1 MYFVGFLLFDLT
13 PYCDIFNKNQ
23 TNQNF
28 MKRIYYSFLLITL
41 CSSFAFT
48 QTFSVNGTVKSSVD
62 NMPIPGVN
70 IIVKNSSNGTVSD
83 FDGNFAF
90 DNLTPE
96 TVLVFTYLGYKT
108 LELPA
113 TADMQVQMMED
124 NEALDEVILIGYG
137 SKSKKDLTGSVSMVK
152 SETIEKLKPV
162 DVSQALQGRATGV
175 SVTTAS
181 GAPGSGFRVL
191 IRGVSSNSDNDPLVV
206 VDGYIASMNSINPDD
221 IESLTVL
228 KDAQA
233 AIYGIEGANGVIL
246 VTTKKGSKNTAP
258 KVSYNVYTG
267 IQETTKKLSLLNN
280 VEYAGLLNESY
291 AANGVSLPYPN
302 LSALETNTDWQ
313 DNLFDTVNISN
324 HNISLSG
331 GTETLTYYLGASHLD
346 QEGIIA
352 KDKSNFVRDNVK
364 LSLGVDIND
373 KLTTKL
379 NLNYFANSRK
389 TFNESG
395 LGGVLFNA
403 ISYSP
408 LFTLE
413 QEDTNGL
420 FGNEIINPLSQIR
433 DTYNSY
439 FGNSIEG
446 NFQLEYKVSD
456 ALTATTRMGF
466 KSYSDKDK
474 VFSPIVN
481 YGAGKVF
488 NTDRST
494 VTQSKEQ
501 FNSYTWD
508 TFLNYKNT
516 FLENHNADLT
526 VGMSV
531 TKDWGDGLFATGYD
545 VPNNSWEFADI
556 ALTTGTND
564 ARETGSYTYDN
575 RLLSY
580 FTRLQYDFKGK
591 YLLSAMLRRDAS
603 SAFDKDYR
611 VDYFKSITAGWKI
624 SEEAFLQDNS
634 FINFLKLRTS
644 YGTLGNLV
652 GSDLYRASLNGEA
665 TYVFN
670 NALTNGT
677 ALGPLPNPVASW
689 ETAEKLDI
697 GLDAQLF
704 NNKLEIIADF
714 FSEDRVDLLISGLPF
729 SGILGASAPGSGTPT
744 LNAGTT
750 RTQGFEL
757 LLNYSNT
764 INNNLSYRLGYNITK
779 LDNEVISINSDVAL
793 EGGSFGVGQPA
804 PSRMELGQPIGYFY
818 GLQTDGIFQT
828 QAEVDAHPAYN
839 LPGQISPQPGDLRFV
854 DVNQDGMVDDNDR
867 TFIGKP
873 LPDYIMGFNL
883 SIDYKNFDF
892 SAYAYAELGKDM
904 VRNYERDQPNVNR
917 LDYYLDRWT
926 GAGTSNE
933 VPRATIGAT
942 NNKIFSDFFVE
953 DASFLRIQ
961 NLQLGYSL
969 PLAEGGPI
977 SKLRVYTSINNAFT
991 FSKYKGFDPAAT
1003 SGQPIGGG
1011 IDPGFYPVTRQY
1023 LLGLNIS
1030 F

>member
-1 MYFVGFLLFDLT
+1 
-13 PYCDIFNKNQ
+13 
-23 TNQNF
+23 
-28 MKRIYYSFLLITL
+28 MKRIIYSFLLTFL
-41 CSSFAFT
+41 CASFVFS
-48 QTFSVNGTVKSSVD
+48 QTFSASGTVKSSVD
-62 NMPIPGVN
+62 NMPLPGVN
-70 IIVKNSSNGTVSD
+70 IVVKNTSNGTISD
-83 FDGNFAF
+83 FDGNFSLS
-90 DNLTPE
+90 NVSSGS
-96 TVLVFTYLGYKT
+96 VLVFTYLGFET
-108 LELPA
+108 QELVA
-113 TADMQVQMMED
+113 AKNMEILLKED
-124 NEALDEVILIGYG
+124 NQALDEVILIGYG

-162 DVSQALQGRATGV
+162 DVSQALQGRASGV
-175 SVTTAS
+175 SVTSSS
-181 GAPGSGFRVL
+181 GSPGSGFRVL

-246 VTTKKGSKNTAP
+246 VTTKKGSKNAAP

-267 IQETTKKLSLLNN
+267 VQETSKQLSLLNN
-280 VEYAGLLNESY
+280 MEYAALLNESY
-291 AANGVSLPYPN
+291 AANGESLPFPN
-302 LSALETNTDWQ
+302 LNNLGNNTDWQ
-313 DNLFDTVNISN
+313 DNLFDTANITN

-331 GTETLTYYLGASHLD
+331 GTDNVTYYLGASHLD

-352 KDKSNFVRDNVK
+352 SDKSNFVRDNVK
-364 LSLGVDIND
+364 LSLGIDVSE
-373 KLTTKL
+373 KLTTTL

-389 TFNESG
+389 TINESG
-395 LGGVLFNA
+395 LGSVLFNA

-408 LFTLE
+408 LFALN
-413 QEDTNGL
+413 QEDLGGL
-420 FGNEIINPLSQIR
+420 FGNEIINPFSQIR

-446 NFQLEYKVSD
+446 NFQLEYKVLD
-456 ALTATTRMGF
+456 GLTATTRMGF
-466 KSYSDKDK
+466 KSYNDKAK
-474 VFSPIVN
+474 SFSPIVN

-494 VTQSKEQ
+494 VSQNKQ
-501 FNSYTWD
+501 QYNSYTWD

-516 FLENHNADLT
+516 FFNNHTAEVT
-526 VGMSV
+526 VGMAV

-545 VPNNSWEFADI
+545 VPNNSWDFADI

-580 FTRLQYDFKGK
+580 FGRLQYDYKGK
-591 YLLSAMLRRDAS
+591 YFLSAMLRRDAS
-603 SAFDKDYR
+603 SAFDKDFR
-611 VDYFKSITAGWKI
+611 VDHFKSVTAGWKI
-624 SEEAFLQDNS
+624 SDEVFLQDNI
-634 FINFLKLRTS
+634 FINFLKLRAS

-652 GSDLYRASLNGEA
+652 GSDLYRATLSGEA
-665 TYVFN
+665 TYVFD

-704 NNKLEIIADF
+704 GNKIEIVADY
-714 FSEDRVDLLISGLPF
+714 FSEDRVDLLIPGLPF
-729 SGILGASAPGSGTPT
+729 SGILGATAPGSGTPVV
-744 LNAGTT
+744 NAGTT
-750 RTQGFEL
+750 RTKGFEL
-757 LLNYSNT
+757 MLNYSDAVND
-764 INNNLSYRLGYNITK
+764 NLSFNVGYNITQ
-779 LDNEVISINSDVAL
+779 LEGEVISINSDVAI
-793 EGGSFGVGQPA
+793 EGGSFGIGQLA
-804 PSRMELGQPIGYFY
+804 PSRMEVGQPIGYFY

-828 QAEVDAHPAYN
+828 QAEVDAHPSQAGLGN
-839 LPGQISPQPGDLRFV
+839 AAQPGDLRFV
-854 DVNQDGMVDDNDR
+854 DVNQDGTIDANDR

-883 SIDYKNFDF
+883 AIDYKNFDF

-926 GAGTSNE
+926 GPGTSNE
-933 VPRATIGAT
+933 VPRATTGAT
-942 NNKIFSDFFVE
+942 SNKLFSDFFVE

-961 NLQLGYSL
+961 TIQLGYTFPQSSY
-969 PLAEGGPI
+969 EGVAL
-977 SKLRVYTSINNAFT
+977 SKVRLYASVNNAFT

-1003 SGQPIGGG
+1003 SGNAVGGG

>member
-1 MYFVGFLLFDLT
+1 
-13 PYCDIFNKNQ
+13 
-23 TNQNF
+23 
-28 MKRIYYSFLLITL
+28 MKRIIYSFLLTFL
-41 CSSFAFT
+41 AAPFVFS
-48 QTFSVNGTVKSSVD
+48 QTFSASGTVKSSVD
-62 NMPIPGVN
+62 NMPLPGVN
-70 IIVKNSSNGTVSD
+70 IVVKNSSNGTVSD
-83 FDGNFAF
+83 FDGNFTLS
-90 DNLTPE
+90 NVSPRS
-96 TVLVFTYLGYKT
+96 VLVLTYLGFET
-108 LELPA
+108 QELVA
-113 TADMQVQMMED
+113 STNMEILLKED
-124 NEALDEVILIGYG
+124 SEALDEVVLIGYG

-152 SETIEKLKPV
+152 SETIEKLKPL
-162 DVSQALQGRATGV
+162 DVSQALQGRASGV
-175 SVTTAS
+175 SVTSSS
-181 GAPGSGFRVL
+181 GSPGSGFRIL

-258 KVSYNVYTG
+258 KVSYNVYAG
-267 IQETTKKLSLLNN
+267 VQETSKQLSLLNN
-280 VEYAGLLNESY
+280 VEYAALLNESY
-291 AANGVSLPYPN
+291 AANGESLPFPN
-302 LSALETNTDWQ
+302 LNNLGSNTDWQ
-313 DNLFDTVNISN
+313 DNLFDTANITN

-331 GTETLTYYLGASHLD
+331 GTDNVTYYLGASHLD

-352 KDKSNFVRDNVK
+352 SDKSNFVRDNVK
-364 LSLGVDIND
+364 LSLGIDISE
-373 KLTTKL
+373 KLTTTL
-379 NLNYFANSRK
+379 NLNYFANSRR
-389 TFNESG
+389 TINESG
-395 LGGVLFNA
+395 LGSVLFNA

-408 LFTLE
+408 LFTLN
-413 QEDTNGL
+413 QEDLGGL
-420 FGNEIINPLSQIR
+420 FGNEIINPFSQIR

-446 NFQLEYKVSD
+446 NFQLEYKMIEG
-456 ALTATTRMGF
+456 LTATTRLGF
-466 KSYSDKDK
+466 KSYNDKAK
-474 VFSPIVN
+474 NFSPIVN

-494 VTQSKEQ
+494 VSQNKQ
-501 FNSYTWD
+501 QYNSYTWD

-516 FLENHNADLT
+516 FFNNHTAEVT
-526 VGMSV
+526 VGMAV

-545 VPNNSWEFADI
+545 VPNNSWDFADI

-580 FTRLQYDFKGK
+580 FGRLQYDYKGK
-591 YLLSAMLRRDAS
+591 YFLSAMLRRDAS
-603 SAFDKDYR
+603 SAFDTDYR
-611 VDYFKSITAGWKI
+611 VDHFKSVTAGWKI
-624 SEEAFLQDNS
+624 SDEAFLKDTT
-634 FINFLKLRTS
+634 FINFLKLRAS

-652 GSDLYRASLNGEA
+652 GSDLYRATLSGEA
-665 TYVFN
+665 TYVFD

-689 ETAEKLDI
+689 ETAEKYDI

-704 NNKLEIIADF
+704 GNKIEIVADY
-714 FSEDRVDLLISGLPF
+714 FSEDRVDLLVPGLPF
-729 SGILGASAPGSGTPT
+729 SGILGATAPGSGTPVV
-744 LNAGTT
+744 NAGTT
-750 RTQGFEL
+750 RTKGFEL
-757 LLNYSNT
+757 MLKYSDALSD
-764 INNNLSYRLGYNITK
+764 NLSFDVGYNITQ
-779 LDNEVISINSDVAL
+779 LEGEVISINSDVAL
-793 EGGSFGVGQPA
+793 EGGSFGIGQLA
-804 PSRMELGQPIGYFY
+804 PSRMEVGQPIGYFY

-828 QAEVDAHPAYN
+828 QAEVDAHPSQAGLGN
-839 LPGQISPQPGDLRFV
+839 TAQPGDLRFV
-854 DVNQDGMVDDNDR
+854 DVNQDGTIDANDR

-883 SIDYKNFDF
+883 AIDYKNFDF

-926 GAGTSNE
+926 GPGTSNE
-933 VPRATIGAT
+933 VPRATTGAT
-942 NNKIFSDFFVE
+942 SNKLFSDFFVE

-961 NLQLGYSL
+961 TIQLGYTFPQSSY
-969 PLAEGGPI
+969 EGVAL
-977 SKLRVYTSINNAFT
+977 SKVRLYVSVNNAFT

-1003 SGQPIGGG
+1003 SGNALGGG

-1023 LLGLNIS
+1023 LIGLNIS

>member
-1 MYFVGFLLFDLT
+1 
-13 PYCDIFNKNQ
+13 
-23 TNQNF
+23 
-28 MKRIYYSFLLITL
+28 MKRIIYSFLLTFS
-41 CSSFAFT
+41 CASFVFS
-48 QTFSVNGTVKSSVD
+48 QTFSASGTVKSSVD
-62 NMPIPGVN
+62 NMPLPGVN
-70 IIVKNSSNGTVSD
+70 IVVKNSSNGTVSD
-83 FDGNFAF
+83 FDGNFSLS
-90 DNLTPE
+90 NLSPDS
-96 TVLVFTYLGYKT
+96 VLVFTYLGFEIQ
-108 LELPA
+108 ELA
-113 TADMQVQMMED
+113 ADENMEILLIED
-124 NEALDEVILIGYG
+124 NEALEEVVLIGYG

-162 DVSQALQGRATGV
+162 DVSQALQGRASGV
-175 SVTTAS
+175 SVTSSS
-181 GAPGSGFRVL
+181 GSPGSGFRIL

-246 VTTKKGSKNTAP
+246 VTTKKGSKNAAP

-267 IQETTKKLSLLNN
+267 VQETSKQLSLLNN
-280 VEYAGLLNESY
+280 LEYAALLNESY
-291 AANGVSLPYPN
+291 AANGESLPYPN
-302 LSALETNTDWQ
+302 LSNLENNTDWQ
-313 DNLFDTVNISN
+313 ENLFSQAQMTN

-331 GTETLTYYLGASHLD
+331 GTDTVTYYLGASHLD

-352 KDKSNFVRDNVK
+352 SDKSNFVRDNVK
-364 LSLGVDIND
+364 LSLGLDISE
-373 KLTTKL
+373 KLTTTL
-379 NLNYFANSRK
+379 NLNYFANSRR
-389 TFNESG
+389 TINESG
-395 LGGVLFNA
+395 LGSVLFNA

-408 LFTLE
+408 LYALD
-413 QEDTNGL
+413 QEDLSGA
-420 FGNEIINPLSQIR
+420 FGNEIINPFSQIR

-446 NFQLEYKVSD
+446 NFQLEYKVLKG
-456 ALTATTRMGF
+456 LTATTRMGF
-466 KSYSDKDK
+466 KSYSDKAK
-474 VFSPIVN
+474 SFSPIVN

-494 VTQSKEQ
+494 VSQNKQQ

-516 FLENHNADLT
+516 FFNNHTAEVT
-526 VGMSV
+526 VGMAV

-545 VPNNSWEFADI
+545 VPNNSWDFADI

-580 FTRLQYDFKGK
+580 FGRLQYDYKGR
-591 YLLSAMLRRDAS
+591 YFLSAMLRRDAS
-603 SAFDKDYR
+603 SAFDKDFR
-611 VDYFKSITAGWKI
+611 VDYFKSLTAGWKI
-624 SEEAFLQDNS
+624 SDEAFLQDNPV
-634 FINFLKLRTS
+634 INFLKLRAS

-652 GSDLYRASLNGEA
+652 GSDLYRATLSGEA
-665 TYVFN
+665 TYVFD

-677 ALGPLPNPVASW
+677 ALGPLPNAVASW

-704 NNKLEIIADF
+704 GNKLEIVADY
-714 FSEDRVDLLISGLPF
+714 FSEDRVDLLIPGLPF
-729 SGILGASAPGSGTPT
+729 SGILGASAPGSGTPVV
-744 LNAGTT
+744 NAGTT
-750 RTQGFEL
+750 RTKGFEL
-757 LLNYSNT
+757 MLNYSDA
-764 INNNLSYRLGYNITK
+764 INDNLSFKLGYNITQ
-779 LDNEVISINSDVAL
+779 LEGEVISINSDVAL
-793 EGGSFGVGQPA
+793 EGGSFGIGQLA
-804 PSRMELGQPIGYFY
+804 PSRMEVGQPIGYFY

-828 QAEVDAHPAYN
+828 QAEVDAHPSQAGLGN
-839 LPGQISPQPGDLRFV
+839 AAQAGDLRFV
-854 DVNQDGMVDDNDR
+854 DVNQDGIIDANDR

-883 SIDYKNFDF
+883 EIDYKNFDF

-904 VRNYERDQPNVNR
+904 VRNYERDQRNVNR

-926 GAGTSNE
+926 GPGTSNE
-933 VPRATIGAT
+933 VPRATTGAT
-942 NNKIFSDFFVE
+942 SNKLFSDFFVE

-969 PLAEGGPI
+969 PLPEDIGI
-977 SKLRVYTSINNAFT
+977 SKFRVYASVNNAFT

-1003 SGQPIGGG
+1003 SGNALGGG

-1023 LLGLNIS
+1023 LVGLNIS

>member
-1 MYFVGFLLFDLT
+1 
-13 PYCDIFNKNQ
+13 
-23 TNQNF
+23 
-28 MKRIYYSFLLITL
+28 MKRIIYSFLLTFF
-41 CSSFAFT
+41 CASFVFT
-48 QTFSVNGTVKSSVD
+48 QTFSASGTVKSSVD
-62 NMPIPGVN
+62 NMPLPGVN
-70 IIVKNSSNGTVSD
+70 IVVKNTSNGTVSD
-83 FDGNFAF
+83 FDGNFSLSNVSP
-90 DNLTPE
+90 DS
-96 TVLVFTYLGYKT
+96 VLVFTYLGFEIQ
-108 LELPA
+108 ELA
-113 TADMQVQMMED
+113 ADENMEILLIED
-124 NEALDEVILIGYG
+124 NEALEEVVLIGYG

-162 DVSQALQGRATGV
+162 DVSQALQGRASGV
-175 SVTTAS
+175 SVTSSS
-181 GAPGSGFRVL
+181 GSPGSGFRIL

-246 VTTKKGSKNTAP
+246 VTTKKGSKNAAP

-267 IQETTKKLSLLNN
+267 VQETSKQLSLLNN
-280 VEYAGLLNESY
+280 LEYAALLNESY
-291 AANGVSLPYPN
+291 AANGESLPYPN
-302 LSALETNTDWQ
+302 LSNLENNTDWQ
-313 DNLFDTVNISN
+313 ENLFSQAQMTN

-331 GTETLTYYLGASHLD
+331 GTDTVTYYLGASHLD

-352 KDKSNFVRDNVK
+352 SDKSNFVRDNVK
-364 LSLGVDIND
+364 LSLGLDISE
-373 KLTTKL
+373 KLTTTL
-379 NLNYFANSRK
+379 NLNYFANSRR
-389 TFNESG
+389 TINESG
-395 LGGVLFNA
+395 LGSVLFNA

-408 LFTLE
+408 LYALD
-413 QEDTNGL
+413 QEDLSGA
-420 FGNEIINPLSQIR
+420 FGNEIINPFSQIR

-446 NFQLEYKVSD
+446 NFQLEYKVLKG
-456 ALTATTRMGF
+456 LTATTRMGF
-466 KSYSDKDK
+466 KSYSDKAK
-474 VFSPIVN
+474 SFSPIVN

-494 VTQSKEQ
+494 VSQNKQQ

-516 FLENHNADLT
+516 FFNNHTAEVT
-526 VGMSV
+526 VGMAV

-545 VPNNSWEFADI
+545 VPNNSWDFADI

-580 FTRLQYDFKGK
+580 FGRLQYDYKGR
-591 YLLSAMLRRDAS
+591 YFLSAMLRRDAS
-603 SAFDKDYR
+603 SAFDKDFR
-611 VDYFKSITAGWKI
+611 VDYFKSLTAGWKI
-624 SEEAFLQDNS
+624 SDEAFLQDNPV
-634 FINFLKLRTS
+634 INFLKLRAS

-652 GSDLYRASLNGEA
+652 GSDLYRATLSGEA
-665 TYVFN
+665 TYVFD

-677 ALGPLPNPVASW
+677 ALGPLPNAVASW

-704 NNKLEIIADF
+704 GNKLEIVADY
-714 FSEDRVDLLISGLPF
+714 FSEDRVDLLIPGLPF
-729 SGILGASAPGSGTPT
+729 SGILGASAPGSGTPVV
-744 LNAGTT
+744 NAGTT
-750 RTQGFEL
+750 RTKGFEL
-757 LLNYSNT
+757 MLNYSDA
-764 INNNLSYRLGYNITK
+764 INDNLSFKLGYNITQ
-779 LDNEVISINSDVAL
+779 LEGEVISINSDVAL
-793 EGGSFGVGQPA
+793 EGGSFGIGQLA
-804 PSRMELGQPIGYFY
+804 PSRMEVGQPIGYFY

-828 QAEVDAHPAYN
+828 QAEVDAHPSQAGLGN
-839 LPGQISPQPGDLRFV
+839 AAQAGDLRFV
-854 DVNQDGMVDDNDR
+854 DVNQDGIIDANDR

-883 SIDYKNFDF
+883 EIDYKNFDF

-904 VRNYERDQPNVNR
+904 VRNYERDQRNVNR

-926 GAGTSNE
+926 GPGTSNE
-933 VPRATIGAT
+933 VPRATTGAT
-942 NNKIFSDFFVE
+942 SNKLFSDFFVE

-969 PLAEGGPI
+969 PLPEDIGI
-977 SKLRVYTSINNAFT
+977 SKFRVYASVNNAFT

-1003 SGQPIGGG
+1003 SGNALGGG

-1023 LLGLNIS
+1023 LVGLNIS

>member
-1 MYFVGFLLFDLT
+1 
-13 PYCDIFNKNQ
+13 
-23 TNQNF
+23 
-28 MKRIYYSFLLITL
+28 MKRIIYSFLLTFL
-41 CSSFAFT
+41 CASFVFS
-48 QTFSVNGTVKSSVD
+48 QTFSASGTVKSSVD
-62 NMPIPGVN
+62 NMPLPGVN
-70 IIVKNSSNGTVSD
+70 IVVKNTSNGTISD
-83 FDGNFAF
+83 FDGNFSLS
-90 DNLTPE
+90 NVSSGS
-96 TVLVFTYLGYKT
+96 VLVLTYVGFET
-108 LELPA
+108 QELVAA
-113 TADMQVQMMED
+113 TNMEILLKED
-124 NEALDEVILIGYG
+124 NQALDEVILIGYG

-162 DVSQALQGRATGV
+162 DVSQALQGRASGV
-175 SVTTAS
+175 SVTSSS
-181 GAPGSGFRVL
+181 GSPGSGFRVL

-246 VTTKKGSKNTAP
+246 VTTKKGSKNAAP

-267 IQETTKKLSLLNN
+267 VQETSKQLSLLNN
-280 VEYAGLLNESY
+280 VEYAALLNESY
-291 AANGVSLPYPN
+291 AANGESLPFPN
-302 LSALETNTDWQ
+302 LNNLGNNTDWQ
-313 DNLFDTVNISN
+313 DNLFDTANITN

-331 GTETLTYYLGASHLD
+331 GTDNVTYYLGASHLD

-352 KDKSNFVRDNVK
+352 SDKSNFVRDNVK
-364 LSLGVDIND
+364 LSLGIDVSE
-373 KLTTKL
+373 KLTTTL

-389 TFNESG
+389 TINESG
-395 LGGVLFNA
+395 LGSVLFNA

-408 LFTLE
+408 LFALN
-413 QEDTNGL
+413 QEDLGGL
-420 FGNEIINPLSQIR
+420 FGNEIINPFSQIR

-446 NFQLEYKVSD
+446 NFQLEYKVLD
-456 ALTATTRMGF
+456 GLTATTRMGF
-466 KSYSDKDK
+466 KSYNDKAK
-474 VFSPIVN
+474 SFSPIVN

-494 VTQSKEQ
+494 VSQNKQ
-501 FNSYTWD
+501 QYNSYTWD
-508 TFLNYKNT
+508 TFINYKNT
-516 FLENHNADLT
+516 FFNNHTAEVT
-526 VGMSV
+526 VGMAV

-545 VPNNSWEFADI
+545 VPNNSWDFADI

-580 FTRLQYDFKGK
+580 FGRLQYDYKGK
-591 YLLSAMLRRDAS
+591 YFLSAMLRRDAS
-603 SAFDKDYR
+603 SAFDKDFR
-611 VDYFKSITAGWKI
+611 VDHFKSVTAGWKI
-624 SEEAFLQDNS
+624 SDEVFLQDNI
-634 FINFLKLRTS
+634 FINFLKLRAS

-652 GSDLYRASLNGEA
+652 GSDLYRATLSGEA
-665 TYVFN
+665 TYVFD

-704 NNKLEIIADF
+704 GNKIEIVADY
-714 FSEDRVDLLISGLPF
+714 FSEDRVDLLIPGLPF
-729 SGILGASAPGSGTPT
+729 SGILGATAPGSGTPVV
-744 LNAGTT
+744 NAGTT
-750 RTQGFEL
+750 RTKGFEL
-757 LLNYSNT
+757 MLNYSDVVND
-764 INNNLSYRLGYNITK
+764 NLSFNVGYNITQ
-779 LDNEVISINSDVAL
+779 LEGEVISINSDVAI
-793 EGGSFGVGQPA
+793 EGGSFGIGQLA
-804 PSRMELGQPIGYFY
+804 PSRMEVGQPIGYFY

-828 QAEVDAHPAYN
+828 QAEVDAHPSQAGLGN
-839 LPGQISPQPGDLRFV
+839 AAQPGDLRFV
-854 DVNQDGMVDDNDR
+854 DVNQDGTIDANDR

-883 SIDYKNFDF
+883 AIDYKNFDF

-926 GAGTSNE
+926 GPGTSNE
-933 VPRATIGAT
+933 VPRATTGAT
-942 NNKIFSDFFVE
+942 SNKLFSDFFVE

-961 NLQLGYSL
+961 NIQLGYNISNL
-969 PLAEGGPI
+969 EEFGI
-977 SKLRVYTSINNAFT
+977 SKFRVYASVNNAFT

-1003 SGQPIGGG
+1003 SGNAVGGG

>member
-1 MYFVGFLLFDLT
+1 
-13 PYCDIFNKNQ
+13 
-23 TNQNF
+23 
-28 MKRIYYSFLLITL
+28 MKRIIYSFLL
-41 CSSFAFT
+41 
-48 QTFSVNGTVKSSVD
+48 TFSCASFVFSQAFSASGTVKSSVD
-62 NMPIPGVN
+62 NMPLPGVN
-70 IIVKNSSNGTVSD
+70 IVVKNSSNGTVSD
-83 FDGNFAF
+83 FDGNFSLS
-90 DNLTPE
+90 NLSPDS
-96 TVLVFTYLGYKT
+96 VLVFTYLGFEIQ
-108 LELPA
+108 ELA
-113 TADMQVQMMED
+113 ADENMEILLIED
-124 NEALDEVILIGYG
+124 NEALEEVVLIGYG

-162 DVSQALQGRATGV
+162 DVSQALQGRASGV
-175 SVTTAS
+175 SVTSSS
-181 GAPGSGFRVL
+181 GSPGSGFRIL

-246 VTTKKGSKNTAP
+246 VTTKKGSKNAAP

-267 IQETTKKLSLLNN
+267 VQETTKQLSLLNN
-280 VEYAGLLNESY
+280 LEYAALLNESY
-291 AANGVSLPYPN
+291 AANGESLPYPN
-302 LSALETNTDWQ
+302 LSNLENNTDWQ
-313 DNLFDTVNISN
+313 ENLFSQAQMTN

-331 GTETLTYYLGASHLD
+331 GTDTVTYYLGASHLD

-352 KDKSNFVRDNVK
+352 SDKSNFVRDNVK
-364 LSLGVDIND
+364 LSLGLDISE
-373 KLTTKL
+373 KLTTTL
-379 NLNYFANSRK
+379 NLNYFANSRR
-389 TFNESG
+389 TINESG
-395 LGGVLFNA
+395 LGSVLFNA

-408 LFTLE
+408 LYALD
-413 QEDTNGL
+413 QEDLSGA
-420 FGNEIINPLSQIR
+420 FGNEIINPFSQIR

-446 NFQLEYKVSD
+446 NFQLEYKVLKG
-456 ALTATTRMGF
+456 LTATTRMGF
-466 KSYSDKDK
+466 KSYSDKAK
-474 VFSPIVN
+474 SFSPIVN

-494 VTQSKEQ
+494 VSQNKQ
-501 FNSYTWD
+501 QYNSYTWD

-516 FLENHNADLT
+516 FFNNHTAEVT
-526 VGMSV
+526 VGMAV

-545 VPNNSWEFADI
+545 VPNNSWDFADI

-580 FTRLQYDFKGK
+580 FGRLQYDYKGR
-591 YLLSAMLRRDAS
+591 YFLSAMLRRDAS
-603 SAFDKDYR
+603 SAFDKDFR
-611 VDYFKSITAGWKI
+611 VDYFKSLTAGWKI
-624 SEEAFLQDNS
+624 SDEAFLQDNPV
-634 FINFLKLRTS
+634 INFLKLRAS

-652 GSDLYRASLNGEA
+652 GSDLYRATLSGEA
-665 TYVFN
+665 TYVFD

-677 ALGPLPNPVASW
+677 ALGPLPNAVASW

-704 NNKLEIIADF
+704 GNKLEIVADY
-714 FSEDRVDLLISGLPF
+714 FSEDRVDLLIPGLPF
-729 SGILGASAPGSGTPT
+729 SGILGASAPGSGTPVV
-744 LNAGTT
+744 NAGTT
-750 RTQGFEL
+750 RTKGFEL
-757 LLNYSNT
+757 MLNYSDA
-764 INNNLSYRLGYNITK
+764 INDNLSFKLGYNITQ
-779 LDNEVISINSDVAL
+779 LEGEVISINSDVAL
-793 EGGSFGVGQPA
+793 EGGSFGIGQLA
-804 PSRMELGQPIGYFY
+804 PSRMEVGQPIGYFY

-828 QAEVDAHPAYN
+828 QAEVDAHPSQAGLGN
-839 LPGQISPQPGDLRFV
+839 AAQAGDLRFV
-854 DVNQDGMVDDNDR
+854 DVNQDGIIDANDR

-883 SIDYKNFDF
+883 EIDYKNFDF

-904 VRNYERDQPNVNR
+904 VRNYERDQRNVNR

-926 GAGTSNE
+926 GPGTSNE
-933 VPRATIGAT
+933 VPRATTGAT
-942 NNKIFSDFFVE
+942 SNKLFSDFFVE

-969 PLAEGGPI
+969 PLSEDIGI
-977 SKLRVYTSINNAFT
+977 SKFRVYASVNNAFT

-1003 SGQPIGGG
+1003 SGNALGGG

-1023 LLGLNIS
+1023 LVGLNIS

>member
-1 MYFVGFLLFDLT
+1 
-13 PYCDIFNKNQ
+13 
-23 TNQNF
+23 
-28 MKRIYYSFLLITL
+28 MKRIIYSFLLTFL
-41 CSSFAFT
+41 AAPFVFS
-48 QTFSVNGTVKSSVD
+48 QTFSASGTVKSSVD
-62 NMPIPGVN
+62 NMPLPGVN
-70 IIVKNSSNGTVSD
+70 IVVKNSSNGTVSD
-83 FDGNFAF
+83 FDGNFTLS
-90 DNLTPE
+90 NVSPRS
-96 TVLVFTYLGYKT
+96 VLVLTYLGFET
-108 LELPA
+108 QELVA
-113 TADMQVQMMED
+113 STNMEILLKED
-124 NEALDEVILIGYG
+124 SEALDEVVLIGYG

-152 SETIEKLKPV
+152 SETIEKLKPL
-162 DVSQALQGRATGV
+162 DVSQALQGRASGV
-175 SVTTAS
+175 SVTSSS
-181 GAPGSGFRVL
+181 GSPGSGFRIL

-258 KVSYNVYTG
+258 KVSYNVYAG
-267 IQETTKKLSLLNN
+267 VQETSKQLSLLNN
-280 VEYAGLLNESY
+280 VEYAALLNESY
-291 AANGVSLPYPN
+291 AANGESLPFPN
-302 LSALETNTDWQ
+302 LNNLGSNTDWQ
-313 DNLFDTVNISN
+313 DNLFDTANITN

-331 GTETLTYYLGASHLD
+331 GTDNVTYYLGASHLD

-352 KDKSNFVRDNVK
+352 SDKSNFVRDNVK
-364 LSLGVDIND
+364 LSLGIDISE
-373 KLTTKL
+373 KLTTTL
-379 NLNYFANSRK
+379 NLNYFANSRR
-389 TFNESG
+389 TINESG
-395 LGGVLFNA
+395 LGSVLFNA

-408 LFTLE
+408 LFTLN
-413 QEDTNGL
+413 QEDLGGL
-420 FGNEIINPLSQIR
+420 FGNEIINPFSQIR

-446 NFQLEYKVSD
+446 NFQLEYKMIEGR
-456 ALTATTRMGF
+456 TATTRLGF
-466 KSYSDKDK
+466 KSYNDKAK
-474 VFSPIVN
+474 NFSPIVN

-494 VTQSKEQ
+494 VSQNKQ
-501 FNSYTWD
+501 QYNSYTWD

-516 FLENHNADLT
+516 FFNNHTAEVT
-526 VGMSV
+526 VGMAV

-545 VPNNSWEFADI
+545 VPNNSWDFADI

-580 FTRLQYDFKGK
+580 FGRLQYDYKGK
-591 YLLSAMLRRDAS
+591 YFLSAMLRRDAS
-603 SAFDKDYR
+603 SAFDTDYR
-611 VDYFKSITAGWKI
+611 VDHFKSVTAGWKI
-624 SEEAFLQDNS
+624 SDEAFLKDTT
-634 FINFLKLRTS
+634 FINFLKLRAS

-652 GSDLYRASLNGEA
+652 GSDLYRATLSGEA
-665 TYVFN
+665 TYVFD

-689 ETAEKLDI
+689 ETAEKYDI

-704 NNKLEIIADF
+704 GNKIEIVADY
-714 FSEDRVDLLISGLPF
+714 FSEDRVDLLVPGLPF
-729 SGILGASAPGSGTPT
+729 SGILGATAPGSGTPVV
-744 LNAGTT
+744 NAGTT
-750 RTQGFEL
+750 RTKGFEL
-757 LLNYSNT
+757 MLKYSDALSD
-764 INNNLSYRLGYNITK
+764 NLSFDVGYNITQ
-779 LDNEVISINSDVAL
+779 LEGEVISINSDVAL
-793 EGGSFGVGQPA
+793 EGGSFGIGQLA
-804 PSRMELGQPIGYFY
+804 PSRMEVGQPIGYFY

-828 QAEVDAHPAYN
+828 QAEVDAHPSQAGLGN
-839 LPGQISPQPGDLRFV
+839 TAQPGDLRFV
-854 DVNQDGMVDDNDR
+854 DVNQDGTIDANDR

-883 SIDYKNFDF
+883 AIDYKNFDF

-926 GAGTSNE
+926 GPGTSNE
-933 VPRATIGAT
+933 VPRATTGAT
-942 NNKIFSDFFVE
+942 SNKLFSDFFVE

-961 NLQLGYSL
+961 TIQLGYTFPQSSY
-969 PLAEGGPI
+969 EGVAL
-977 SKLRVYTSINNAFT
+977 SKVRLYASVNNAFT

-1003 SGQPIGGG
+1003 SGNALGGG

-1023 LLGLNIS
+1023 LIGLNIS

>member
-1 MYFVGFLLFDLT
+1 
-13 PYCDIFNKNQ
+13 
-23 TNQNF
+23 
-28 MKRIYYSFLLITL
+28 MKRIIYSFLLTFL
-41 CSSFAFT
+41 AAPFLFS
-48 QTFSVNGTVKSSVD
+48 QTFSASGTVKSSVD
-62 NMPIPGVN
+62 NMPLPGVN
-70 IIVKNSSNGTVSD
+70 IVVKNSSNGTVSD
-83 FDGNFAF
+83 FDGNFTLS
-90 DNLTPE
+90 NVSPRS
-96 TVLVFTYLGYKT
+96 VLVLTYLGFET
-108 LELPA
+108 QELVA
-113 TADMQVQMMED
+113 STNMEILLKED
-124 NEALDEVILIGYG
+124 SEALDEVVLIGYG

-152 SETIEKLKPV
+152 SETIEKLKPL
-162 DVSQALQGRATGV
+162 DVSQALQGRASGV
-175 SVTTAS
+175 SVTSSS
-181 GAPGSGFRVL
+181 GSPGSGFRIL

-258 KVSYNVYTG
+258 KVSYNVYAG
-267 IQETTKKLSLLNN
+267 VQETSKQLSLLNN
-280 VEYAGLLNESY
+280 VEYAALLNESY
-291 AANGVSLPYPN
+291 AANGESLPFPN
-302 LSALETNTDWQ
+302 LNNLGSNTDWQ
-313 DNLFDTVNISN
+313 DNLFDTANITN

-331 GTETLTYYLGASHLD
+331 GTDNVTYYLGASHLD

-352 KDKSNFVRDNVK
+352 SDKSNFVRDNVK
-364 LSLGVDIND
+364 LSLGIDISE
-373 KLTTKL
+373 KLTTTL
-379 NLNYFANSRK
+379 NLNYFANSRR
-389 TFNESG
+389 TINESG
-395 LGGVLFNA
+395 LGSVLFNA

-408 LFTLE
+408 LFTLN
-413 QEDTNGL
+413 QEDLGGL
-420 FGNEIINPLSQIR
+420 FGNEIINPFSQIR

-446 NFQLEYKVSD
+446 NFQLEYKMIEG
-456 ALTATTRMGF
+456 LTATTRLGF
-466 KSYSDKDK
+466 KSYNDKAK
-474 VFSPIVN
+474 NFSPIVN

-494 VTQSKEQ
+494 VSQNKQ
-501 FNSYTWD
+501 QYNSYTWD

-516 FLENHNADLT
+516 FFNNHTAEVT
-526 VGMSV
+526 VGMAV

-545 VPNNSWEFADI
+545 VPNNSWDFADI

-580 FTRLQYDFKGK
+580 FGRLQYDYKGK
-591 YLLSAMLRRDAS
+591 YFLSAMLRRDAS
-603 SAFDKDYR
+603 SAFDTDYR
-611 VDYFKSITAGWKI
+611 VDHFKSVTAGWKI
-624 SEEAFLQDNS
+624 SDEAFLKDTT
-634 FINFLKLRTS
+634 FINFLKLRAS

-652 GSDLYRASLNGEA
+652 GSDLYRATLSGEA
-665 TYVFN
+665 TYVFD

-689 ETAEKLDI
+689 ETAEKYDI

-704 NNKLEIIADF
+704 GNKIEIVADY
-714 FSEDRVDLLISGLPF
+714 FSEDRVDLLVPGLPF
-729 SGILGASAPGSGTPT
+729 SGILGATAPGSGTPVV
-744 LNAGTT
+744 NAGTT
-750 RTQGFEL
+750 RTKGFEL
-757 LLNYSNT
+757 MLKYSDALSD
-764 INNNLSYRLGYNITK
+764 NLSFDVGYNITQ
-779 LDNEVISINSDVAL
+779 LEGEVISINSDVAL
-793 EGGSFGVGQPA
+793 EGGSFGIGQLA
-804 PSRMELGQPIGYFY
+804 PSRMEVGQPIGYFY

-828 QAEVDAHPAYN
+828 QAEVDAHPSQAGLGN
-839 LPGQISPQPGDLRFV
+839 AAQPGDLRFV
-854 DVNQDGMVDDNDR
+854 DVNQDGTIDANDR

-883 SIDYKNFDF
+883 AIDYKNFDF

-926 GAGTSNE
+926 GPGTSNE
-933 VPRATIGAT
+933 VPRATTGAT
-942 NNKIFSDFFVE
+942 SNKLFSDFFVE

-961 NLQLGYSL
+961 TIQLGYTFPQSSY
-969 PLAEGGPI
+969 EGVAL
-977 SKLRVYTSINNAFT
+977 SKVRLYASVNNAFT

-1003 SGQPIGGG
+1003 SGNALGGG

-1023 LLGLNIS
+1023 LIGLNIS

>member
-1 MYFVGFLLFDLT
+1 
-13 PYCDIFNKNQ
+13 
-23 TNQNF
+23 
-28 MKRIYYSFLLITL
+28 MKRIIYSFLLTFL
-41 CSSFAFT
+41 AAPFVFS
-48 QTFSVNGTVKSSVD
+48 QTFSASGTVKSSVD
-62 NMPIPGVN
+62 NMPLPGVN
-70 IIVKNSSNGTVSD
+70 IVVKNSSNGTVSD
-83 FDGNFAF
+83 FDGNFTLS
-90 DNLTPE
+90 NVSPRS
-96 TVLVFTYLGYKT
+96 VLVLTYLGFET
-108 LELPA
+108 QELVA
-113 TADMQVQMMED
+113 STNMEILLKED
-124 NEALDEVILIGYG
+124 SEALDEVVLIGYG

-152 SETIEKLKPV
+152 SETIEKLKPL
-162 DVSQALQGRATGV
+162 DVSQALQGRASGV
-175 SVTTAS
+175 SVTSSS
-181 GAPGSGFRVL
+181 GSPGSGFRIL

-258 KVSYNVYTG
+258 KVSYNVYAG
-267 IQETTKKLSLLNN
+267 VQETSKQLSLLNN
-280 VEYAGLLNESY
+280 VEYAALLNESY
-291 AANGVSLPYPN
+291 AANGESLPFPN
-302 LSALETNTDWQ
+302 LNNLGSNTDWQ
-313 DNLFDTVNISN
+313 DNLFDTANITN

-331 GTETLTYYLGASHLD
+331 GTDNVTYYLGASHLD

-352 KDKSNFVRDNVK
+352 SDKSNFVRDNVK
-364 LSLGVDIND
+364 LSLGIDISE
-373 KLTTKL
+373 KLTTTL
-379 NLNYFANSRK
+379 NLNYFANSRR
-389 TFNESG
+389 TINESG
-395 LGGVLFNA
+395 LGSVLFNA

-408 LFTLE
+408 LFTLN
-413 QEDTNGL
+413 QEDLGGL
-420 FGNEIINPLSQIR
+420 FGNEIINPFSQIR

-446 NFQLEYKVSD
+446 NFQLEYKMIEG
-456 ALTATTRMGF
+456 LTATTRLGF
-466 KSYSDKDK
+466 KSYNDKAK
-474 VFSPIVN
+474 NFSPIVN

-494 VTQSKEQ
+494 VSQNKQ
-501 FNSYTWD
+501 QYNSYTWD

-516 FLENHNADLT
+516 FFNNHTAEVT
-526 VGMSV
+526 VGMAV

-545 VPNNSWEFADI
+545 VPNNSWDFADI

-580 FTRLQYDFKGK
+580 FGRLQYDYKGK
-591 YLLSAMLRRDAS
+591 YFLSAMLRRDAS
-603 SAFDKDYR
+603 SAFDTDYR
-611 VDYFKSITAGWKI
+611 VDHFKSVTAGWKI
-624 SEEAFLQDNS
+624 SDEAFLKDTT
-634 FINFLKLRTS
+634 FINFLKLRAS

-652 GSDLYRASLNGEA
+652 GSDLYRATLSGEA
-665 TYVFN
+665 TYVFD

-689 ETAEKLDI
+689 ETAEKYDI

-704 NNKLEIIADF
+704 GNKIEIVADY
-714 FSEDRVDLLISGLPF
+714 FSEDRVDLLVPGLPF
-729 SGILGASAPGSGTPT
+729 SGILGATAPGSGTPVV
-744 LNAGTT
+744 NAGTT
-750 RTQGFEL
+750 RTKGFEL
-757 LLNYSNT
+757 MLKYSDALSD
-764 INNNLSYRLGYNITK
+764 NLSFDVGYNITQ
-779 LDNEVISINSDVAL
+779 LEGEVISINSDVAL
-793 EGGSFGVGQPA
+793 EGGSFGIGQLA
-804 PSRMELGQPIGYFY
+804 PSRMEVGQPIGYFY

-828 QAEVDAHPAYN
+828 QAEVDAHPSQAGLGN
-839 LPGQISPQPGDLRFV
+839 TAQPGDLRFV
-854 DVNQDGMVDDNDR
+854 DVNQDGTIDANDR

-883 SIDYKNFDF
+883 AIDYKNFDF

-926 GAGTSNE
+926 GPGTSNE
-933 VPRATIGAT
+933 VPRATTGAT
-942 NNKIFSDFFVE
+942 SNKLFSDFFVE

-961 NLQLGYSL
+961 TIQLGYTFPQSSY
-969 PLAEGGPI
+969 EGVAL
-977 SKLRVYTSINNAFT
+977 SKVRLYASVNNAFT

-1003 SGQPIGGG
+1003 SGNALGGG

-1023 LLGLNIS
+1023 LIGLNIS